1 MNPLKLLI
9 GLVPWVL
16 FTLLVRLPGD
26 NTAAYAALAAAAL
39 SLVLLLATLK
49 GGVKVIE
56 AGSVVTF
63 GVLAAVAFLGGP
75 AGNVWVTDYGRA
87 TAAFVLAAVMLGST
101 LLVPFTE
108 QYARES
114 VPPQYWGSPTF
125 RAVNRK
131 ISGLWGLI
139 LLGMGVVHVLAA
151 IIDPAS
157 TSGGFRSGV
166 GGGGLMLNWLIP
178 IGLVFV
184 GITQTKKIAGSA
196 AEPRT
201 RQVAR

>member
-63 GVLAAVAFLGGP
+63 GVLSGVAFLGGP

-114 VPPQYWGSPTF
+114 VPPQYW
-125 RAVNRK
+125 A
-131 ISGLWGLI
+131 
-139 LLGMGVVHVLAA
+139 
-151 IIDPAS
+151 
-157 TSGGFRSGV
+157 
-166 GGGGLMLNWLIP
+166 
-178 IGLVFV
+178 
-184 GITQTKKIAGSA
+184 
-196 AEPRT
+196 
-201 RQVAR
+201 